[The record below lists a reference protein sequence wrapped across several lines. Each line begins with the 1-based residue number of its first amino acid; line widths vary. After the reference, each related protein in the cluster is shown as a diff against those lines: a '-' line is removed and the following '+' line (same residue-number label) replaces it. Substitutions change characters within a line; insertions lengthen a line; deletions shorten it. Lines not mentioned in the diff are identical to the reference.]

1 LLRADKESVRVH
13 HQAELVAHHCRC
25 YAQRETIT
33 SREHLAEVLALR
45 KVQRARDIHR
55 SFIALGEVA
64 QAFYLGLSQRPV
76 KPSVHLRRLAELITL
91 YGSPT
96 VLAAMA
102 VANEY
107 QTFDSAYVETIL
119 HQQRR
124 KQSLPSPTT
133 IKPQR
138 ADLTEIELDPP
149 DPGKYDRFTEDDDV
163 DHQA

>member
-1 LLRADKESVRVH
+1 
-13 HQAELVAHHCRC
+13 
-25 YAQRETIT
+25 
-33 SREHLAEVLALR
+33 
-45 KVQRARDIHR
+45 
-55 SFIALGEVA
+55 
-64 QAFYLGLSQRPV
+64 
-76 KPSVHLRRLAELITL
+76 
-91 YGSPT
+91 
-96 VLAAMA
+96 MA

-149 DPGKYDRFTEDDDV
+149 DPGKYDRFTENDHV